1 MHQQTTVTWLKAA
14 SAIVV
19 GFGLIGVL
27 GAYPATSGFAR
38 IMVDLAFWPVDGTPA
53 AVSADGRL
61 LWAISSGVL
70 AGWGVMIW
78 MIAAQLYPREPVLA
92 RSMILTGVF
101 TWFVI
106 DSAGSVLAGAPM
118 NAVYN
123 VGFLALF
130 VVPLWRPAQ
139 EAHG

>member
-14 SAIVV
+14 SAIVIA
-19 GFGLIGVL
+19 FGLIGVL

-38 IMVDLAFWPVDGTPA
+38 IMADLAFWPVDGTPA

-70 AGWGVMIW
+70 AGWGAMIW
-78 MIAAQLYPREPVLA
+78 MIAGQLYPREPTLA

-106 DSAGSVLAGAPM
+106 DSIGSVLAGAPM
-118 NAVYN
+118 NVLFN

-130 VVPLWRPAQ
+130 TIPLMKPAR